1 MKVVFLANSWFT
13 IANFRL
19 ELINEL
25 SELGA
30 EVTVIGPSD
39 NDHKLEQ
46 HGLSIL
52 SSNIRKIHINRSSI
66 NIFKEAYSILMIYN
80 AIKDEKPDILLNY
93 TIKPMIYGSLMARM
107 LGIGQIY
114 STVTGVGYLFSGAGA
129 LIGLLRLFILPFLRL
144 AISFNS
150 AVFFQNKDDL
160 NLFKSLSILSNTNYQ
175 LVNGSGVN
183 LDKFKQVADVDPEYD
198 FLMVG
203 RLLKSKGVQE
213 FIEASAMLRR
223 KYPNAKIALAGSV
236 DKSKDSIS
244 DEELLKLIDMGD
256 IIYLGHVP
264 NVFSILVKAKV
275 FVLPSYREGTPRST
289 LEAMAVGLPIITT
302 DVPGCRE
309 TVEQGKNGLLVVAK
323 SALKLFE
330 AMEALLYN
338 DDLIERMGQ
347 RSRSICEERFDV
359 KSVNKK
365 VIDTIMKGE

>member
-144 AISFNS
+144 AI
-150 AVFFQNKDDL
+150 
-160 NLFKSLSILSNTNYQ
+160 
-175 LVNGSGVN
+175 
-183 LDKFKQVADVDPEYD
+183 
-198 FLMVG
+198 
-203 RLLKSKGVQE
+203 LLRE
-213 FIEASAMLRR
+213 R
-223 KYPNAKIALAGSV
+223 
-236 DKSKDSIS
+236 
-244 DEELLKLIDMGD
+244 
-256 IIYLGHVP
+256 
-264 NVFSILVKAKV
+264 
-275 FVLPSYREGTPRST
+275 YRHH
-289 LEAMAVGLPIITT
+289 
-302 DVPGCRE
+302 
-309 TVEQGKNGLLVVAK
+309 
-323 SALKLFE
+323 
-330 AMEALLYN
+330 
-338 DDLIERMGQ
+338 
-347 RSRSICEERFDV
+347 
-359 KSVNKK
+359 
-365 VIDTIMKGE
+365 